1 MGIWRFRAF
10 GIGWVCE
17 QDFHCHV
24 YPKVVELLLIPEGV
38 DRIDSRCLTQPLAN
52 WKYCWFCRS
61 RWRCEYFS
69 QGHVQLFSLVVP
81 IPPPHFFF
89 QTSHAS
95 RMFAFLIRQPST
107 ARLIWFAY
115 GAAHRN
121 ICLVP
126 WCWVHRSVKR
136 NPSTT
141 GSVFSLMTFL
151 KRLGWG
157 AEWERCWGCWWGL
170 WLLMCCVDTWI

>member
-1 MGIWRFRAF
+1 MSLWTGFPLP
-10 GIGWVCE
+10 C
-17 QDFHCHV
+17 
-24 YPKVVELLLIPEGV
+24 LPEGSWTSDHPGRRRS
-38 DRIDSRCLTQPLAN
+38 DRLLVSHSATGKIEST
-52 WKYCWFCRS
+52 CWFCRS

-81 IPPPHFFF
+81 IPPHFFF

-141 GSVFSLMTFL
+141 GSAFSLMMFL
-151 KRLGWG
+151 KRLGRQNG
-157 AEWERCWGCWWGL
+157 NVAVVVGGGCD
-170 WLLMCCVDTWI
+170 C